1 LESVAYFSPR
11 KNVVL
16 KRHIYHAIHH
26 NYTIKTPRSA
36 PRFSQN
42 PLQKRQFTTA
52 EKNIFAKSIFLPHKQ
67 QKAGIAPGLS
77 VYRISQTKR

>member
-1 LESVAYFSPR
+1 VAYFSPR

-52 EKNIFAKSIFLPHKQ
+52 EKNIFAKEYFPAS
-67 QKAGIAPGLS
+67 
-77 VYRISQTKR
+77 